1 MGATVTA
8 TAAALGIVLKPL
20 PALCRLM
27 LSPAHCEEAVHP
39 YFG

>member
-20 PALCRLM
+20 PALCC
-27 LSPAHCEEAVHP
+27 SPAHREGAVHP
-39 YFG
+39 HFT